1 MSLLTDR
8 EIKDIEMYARSVTE
22 WNLQFARAIEAAVI
36 KKLATVSVASHI
48 DKDKFL
54 FTTEAIAAAR
64 VQALEAL
71 ENSVDYAEGE
81 LTERT
86 RMWSNLPSRAK
97 HLTVLKEL
105 ADAHVAAITAIK
117 QHLEGKQ

>member
-36 KKLATVSVASHI
+36 KKLATVSVEPVAFHAQDGIVSVASHI

-54 FTTEAIAAAR
+54 FTTEAITAAR
-64 VQALEAL
+64 VQGENRIVGFMSRKGWLIAEAIIDMMRR
-71 ENSVDYAEGE
+71 E
-81 LTERT
+81 ERNED
-86 RMWSNLPSRAK
+86 R
-97 HLTVLKEL
+97 L
-105 ADAHVAAITAIK
+105 ATARTDA
-117 QHLEGKQ
+117 GR